1 MTIKSSRRLSVAA
14 CAAAL
19 LVGLWSAGAFA
30 FMSSGGSSGNANADE
45 EYRVAKTAIAQYD
58 YQKAIDHLQKVLAMT
73 PDNADALNL
82 MGFSERKLGHRD
94 QSLAYYSK
102 ALALKPEHLGAN
114 EYLGEL
120 YLEMKDVKK
129 AEERLAVLEKACNA
143 SCEEYN
149 ELKGRIDKFKANPG

>member
-1 MTIKSSRRLSVAA
+1 MTNRSSRGLRVA
-14 CAAAL
+14 AAAL
-19 LVGLWSAGAFA
+19 AAGLWSAGAFA
-30 FMSSGGSSGNANADE
+30 FMSGGTSSGNTNSDG
-45 EYRVAKTAIAQYD
+45 EYRIAKTAIAQYD
-58 YQKAIDHLQKVLAMT
+58 YQKAIDHLQKILAAT

-82 MGFSERKLGHRD
+82 MGFSERKLGHPD
-94 QSLAYYSK
+94 QSLEYYNK

-149 ELKGRIDKFKANPG
+149 ELKEKIDQFKANPS